1 MHLSDYLLDV
11 TDLNLKMFVM
21 SINTGFKIS
30 TKNKVEITSLIAKYA
45 KDKNKLRLAAIE
57 QYLGVTKESSKRPP
71 KQQLVIP
78 IINTN
83 TPEHEELISKLNELR
98 TEFMNNLKANN
109 EGTIQRQVILRSE
122 MNAIETKL
130 GLYESKSD
138 YEQYCQGPSETAN
151 HDNLVSIYR
160 GLFGDFNN
168 PNTIAWSFTHVGGM
182 RDFQMSKEQ
191 AFFDPS
197 IMYKETYAVT
207 GLRPIAYNIM
217 HHPVDLSWV
226 FSLGR
231 LDGNKILTD
240 VLVGVR

>member
-1 MHLSDYLLDV
+1 MALQDYLIDL
-11 TDLNLKMFVM
+11 TDLNLKLFVM
-21 SINTGFKIS
+21 SVNTGFKIS

-71 KQQLVIP
+71 KQAVVIP
-78 IINTN
+78 IIDKNS
-83 TPEHEELISKLNELR
+83 PEQEELISKLNELR
-98 TEFMNNLKANN
+98 TEFMNNLKVNN

-138 YEQYCQGPSETAN
+138 YEQYCQGPSETA
-151 HDNLVSIYR
+151 DADSKAAIYR

-197 IMYKETYAVT
+197 VMYKETYAVT

-217 HHPVDLSWV
+217 HNPTDLSWK
-226 FSLGR
+226 FSQGQLNR
-231 LDGNKILTD
+231 EKILVD
-240 VLVGVR
+240 ALAGIR